1 MLKNQTW
8 KQFDFWLFG
17 MVLVLSIFGVAM
29 IRSAIAGN
37 EVLAELVTRQMIYIG
52 ITFVIVLVLTLI
64 DYRYWSSLARLMYWF
79 AVLSLVFIYVY
90 GTARYG
96 AARWLDTGLILI
108 QPSELAKIIMII
120 VLADFFARSKDRPR
134 DLRWIGESLLLTLG
148 VVVWILLQP
157 NLSTSIVIMVIW
169 FSMLWISGLPMK
181 YVLIF
186 GLIGLLLVGLILGLI
201 LSGIENP
208 LVGGENSI
216 IQDYQLMR
224 VMNFIF
230 PDPTARHGNS
240 YNVEQALVTIG
251 SGGMFGEGYGHS
263 SQVQLRFLKVRHTDF
278 IFSAMA
284 AEFGLVGTL
293 IVIAGLMF
301 VVVRCFRAAVLAAD
315 TFGGLIAFGFGVL
328 LLFQMSVNIGVNLNV
343 IPVTGLTLP
352 FISYGG
358 SSMVSLSVGIGLVES
373 VISRH
378 KTLDF

>member
-1 MLKNQTW
+1 MLRNQTW
-8 KQFDFWLFG
+8 RHFDFWLFG
-17 MVLVLSIFGVAM
+17 MVIVLSVFGVAM

-37 EVLAELVTRQMIYIG
+37 VVLAELVTRQMIYIG
-52 ITFVIVLVLTLI
+52 ISFVIILMLTLI

-79 AVLSLVFIYVY
+79 AVLSLLVIFVY

-96 AARWLDTGLILI
+96 SARWLDTGLILI

-120 VLADFFARSKDRPR
+120 VLADFFARNKNRPR
-134 DLRWIGESLLLTLG
+134 DLRWIGESFLMTLG

-181 YVLIF
+181 YVAIF
-186 GLIGLLLVGLILGLI
+186 ILVGLVLFIVIMGLI
-201 LSGIENP
+201 ITGSENP
-208 LVGGENSI
+208 LVGGEDSI
-216 IQDYQLMR
+216 IQDYQLQR

-230 PDPTARHGNS
+230 PDPNARHGNS

-251 SGGMFGEGYGHS
+251 SGGLFGEGYGHS

-284 AEFGLVGTL
+284 AEFGFVGTV

-301 VVVRCFRAAVLAAD
+301 VVARCFRTAALAAD
-315 TFGGLIAFGFGVL
+315 TFGSLIAFGFGVL
-328 LLFQMSVNIGVNLNV
+328 LFFQMSVNIGVNLECDPGDGPDAAV
-343 IPVTGLTLP
+343 YFLWRQ
-352 FISYGG
+352 FD
-358 SSMVSLSVGIGLVES
+358 GIIGFRDWS
-373 VISRH
+373 GR
-378 KTLDF
+378 KRNFAP